1 MSDDGKVVRLA
12 DAAPEDN
19 RRLTVL
25 DTLQSAFDDVA
36 IGEEFAN
43 RCVVILLDD
52 TDDKF
57 SATTYYA
64 NISRPQIVSLLE
76 HAKFRS
82 LMVLRGF
89 SDARD

>member
-12 DAAPEDN
+12 DVAPDDN
-19 RRLTVL
+19 RRVTVSEV
-25 DTLQSAFDDVA
+25 LQQAS
-36 IGEEFAN
+36 GELASGETIAN
-43 RCVVILLDD
+43 RAVIILLDD